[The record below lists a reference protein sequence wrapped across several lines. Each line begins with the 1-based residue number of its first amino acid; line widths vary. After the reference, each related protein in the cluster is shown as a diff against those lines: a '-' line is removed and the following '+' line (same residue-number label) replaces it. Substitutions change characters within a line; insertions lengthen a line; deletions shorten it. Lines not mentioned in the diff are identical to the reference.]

1 MKRLI
6 MIIAC
11 AFIGFNLHAQEL
23 SEQQLENMSKSEQKE
38 YRKQMQLARQE
49 KLMETLNSKSWV
61 LEAYMLQNRYGESVN
76 IQPSL
81 NFVALVGDQ
90 ATVQFGSSHMIGPN
104 GVGGITLEGNVRKY
118 DIREGKKP
126 GSGAYVQ
133 LEVSGVSSGH
143 LSLGVNVSVDGSAQA
158 TVKDNFGNRL
168 TYRGRIV
175 PAEESIVYKGQ
186 VVY

>member
-11 AFIGFNLHAQEL
+11 AFIGLNLYAQEL
-23 SEQQLENMSKSEQKE
+23 SEEQLENMSKRERKAYQEQIH
-38 YRKQMQLARQE
+38 LARQE
-49 KLMETLNSKSWV
+49 QLMETLNSKSWV
-61 LEAYMLQNRYGESVN
+61 LEAYMLQNRYGESIN

-81 NFVALVGDQ
+81 NFVALVGDE

-104 GVGGITLEGNVRKY
+104 GVGGITLEGNLRQY

-133 LEVSGVSSGH
+133 LEISGVSSGH
-143 LSLGVNVSVDGSAQA
+143 LSLAIHVSADGNAQA

-168 TYRGRIV
+168 TYRGRLV